1 MQPDA
6 SRRQARSFRH
16 AASPLLD
23 EDFESCTPLPVSPD
37 RSAAHLPAPCSPRAS
52 PYGPSRATPIAPRRG
67 ARLRR
72 RTRRHDRHRRADD
85 GLLKH
90 GRRIRA
96 AAALLRSVAR
106 IPETRAVIDAV
117 GSALRTAQP
126 RKVVCLSTI
135 GAQATQ
141 VNLLTQLTMIEQAFG
156 DLPMPVAFLRPAW
169 FLENAAWDVATA
181 RDTGV
186 IHSFCS
192 RSTARCRWLPPK
204 TSAARRRPCCRTNGR
219 ARASSNSKDRGASAR
234 TTALRSPACSAP
246 VKPRPSPRH
255 MGRPVRSAADALPEP
270 RMRMLDGFNEG
281 WIDFASAPA
290 DVLKGN
296 LDADAVL
303 RTLVTRAA

>member
-1 MQPDA
+1 MYAITGITGQVGGALARTLLTAGQPVRAVARDA
-6 SRRQARSFRH
+6 N
-16 AASPLLD
+16 
-23 EDFESCTPLPVSPD
+23 
-37 RSAAHLPAPCSPRAS
+37 
-52 PYGPSRATPIAPRRG
+52 
-67 ARLRR
+67 
-72 RTRRHDRHRRADD
+72 
-85 GLLKH
+85 
-90 GRRIRA
+90 RA
-96 AAALLRSVAR
+96 APWAARGCDVALADMTDTAALTTAFSNTAGVFVLLPPCFDPSPGF
-106 IPETRAVIDAV
+106 PETRAVIDAV

-186 IHSFCS
+186 IHSFLQPLD
-192 RSTARCRWLPPK
+192 RSVPMVATEDVGRTA
-204 TSAARRRPCCRTNGR
+204 AALLQDEWTGARIVELEGPRRVSPNDLAAAF
-219 ARASSNSKDRGASAR
+219 ARV
-234 TTALRSPACSAP
+234 L
-246 VKPRPSPRH
+246 
-255 MGRPVRSAADALPEP
+255 GRPVQAEAVPRDTWAGLFDRQQMRYPEP